1 MVERAAPAA
10 EQRLSVLLGD
20 DALARAHHTSR
31 HNRVVRAWVEAKAAV
46 HGAAQ
51 TRATADA
58 PAYSYPSVPDFVTEF
73 AGQAS
78 AHLIGEVK
86 VYNPIRADMTEMRR
100 GAVRPFGATEPQLR
114 SEILGAGATDEC
126 ATRALTRYYISGP
139 RRGTP
144 RVAKYAVALRGGH
157 RVVPLIAEVWGGF
170 AVDAMSFLRYSRVAG
185 DLYLARS

>member
-1 MVERAAPAA
+1 MGEAAGALAPHRRRAAARRGLAARRAGRPGVPGTFRVLSGCARTSTPSRCSGASASPTRMVERAAPAA

-73 AGQAS
+73 AAQAGV
-78 AHLIGEVK
+78 HLTGEVK
-86 VYNPIRADMTEMRR
+86 VYNPIRADMTEKIRELRR
-100 GAVRPFGATEPQLR
+100 G
-114 SEILGAGATDEC
+114 
-126 ATRALTRYYISGP
+126 
-139 RRGTP
+139 RG
-144 RVAKYAVALRGGH
+144 VSA
-157 RVVPLIAEVWGGF
+157 
-170 AVDAMSFLRYSRVAG
+170 
-185 DLYLARS
+185 